1 MELHELVEMEIRE
14 LLSKYDYDGDN
25 TAVVKGSALAASNG
39 SDPELGEKKV
49 RFLTQVLELLKLMDE
64 TIPIPERPIDKTF
77 MMSVDSTFTI
87 PGRGTVVTGTIEQG
101 RVKVGED
108 IEIVGYSDKATK
120 TTVTGSFLLLRRSRD
135 LPEESGGGRSG

>member
-1 MELHELVEMEIRE
+1 M
-14 LLSKYDYDGDN
+14 
-25 TAVVKGSALAASNG
+25 
-39 SDPELGEKKV
+39 
-49 RFLTQVLELLKLMDE
+49 LELLKLMDE

-135 LPEESGGGRSG
+135 LPEEPGGGRGGRQLRHPLARHPARGHLQGAVPGQAGHAEARAQLRGQYLSAQGGGRRFVAN

>member
-1 MELHELVEMEIRE
+1 
-14 LLSKYDYDGDN
+14 
-25 TAVVKGSALAASNG
+25 
-39 SDPELGEKKV
+39 
-49 RFLTQVLELLKLMDE
+49 MDE

-108 IEIVGYSDKATK
+108 IEIVGYSDKSTK
-120 TTVTGSFLLLRRSRD
+120 TTVTGNLKLFNSEIQALKRSEKVSKWAK
-135 LPEESGGGRSG
+135 LGITVESC

>member
-1 MELHELVEMEIRE
+1 M
-14 LLSKYDYDGDN
+14 
-25 TAVVKGSALAASNG
+25 
-39 SDPELGEKKV
+39 
-49 RFLTQVLELLKLMDE
+49 ELLKLMDE

-120 TTVTGSFLLLRRSRD
+120 TTVTGSFFLLRRSRD

>member
-1 MELHELVEMEIRE
+1 
-14 LLSKYDYDGDN
+14 
-25 TAVVKGSALAASNG
+25 
-39 SDPELGEKKV
+39 
-49 RFLTQVLELLKLMDE
+49 MDE

-108 IEIVGYSDKATK
+108 IEIVGYSDKSTK
-120 TTVTGSFLLLRRSRD
+120 TTVTGNLKLFNTEIQALKRSEKV
-135 LPEESGGGRSG
+135 LKWAKLGITAESC